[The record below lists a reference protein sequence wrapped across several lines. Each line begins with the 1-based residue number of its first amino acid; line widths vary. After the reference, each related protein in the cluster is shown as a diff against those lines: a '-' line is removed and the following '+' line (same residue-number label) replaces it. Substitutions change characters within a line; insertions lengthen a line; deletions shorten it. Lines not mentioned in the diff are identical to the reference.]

1 MITQPS
7 SSLLTVLFQDVIHK
21 LTPVHA
27 NTLRRRPPPHPPP
40 PTSLLLTVLFLHVI
54 HKVDPSPC
62 QHTEKASSPPPP
74 TSFLL
79 TVLILPHSCLL
90 FFFCT
95 WYTKLTPVHANTLR
109 RWPPPPPPPPH
120 SCLLFFSCTWYTKL
134 IPSIPTHWEGDAVL
148 HPRVKLLPTQLSDF
162 PALACVCC
170 AFGPD
175 QHSPCAKIMNNIIK
189 YKPLGVELLAFSGFV
204 PQLIVTET
212 KQVLK
217 TWSYFP
223 SCFTKLKTYVL
234 TWNLTKHLFYSFLLD
249 IRWVQQT

>member
-40 PTSLLLTVLFLHVI
+40 TSLLLTVLFLHVI

-62 QHTEKASSPPPP
+62 QHTEKASSPPP
-74 TSFLL
+74 
-79 TVLILPHSCLL
+79 LPHSCLL
-90 FFFCT
+90 FLFCLIPAYCSFSARDT
-95 WYTKLTPVHANTLR
+95 QSWLQSMPTHWEGDL
-109 RWPPPPPPPPH
+109 PPPPPH